1 MSRQDEVFEIKGFEE
16 NRRLSERDVP
26 TIPTMKSLDK

>member
-1 MSRQDEVFEIKGFEE
+1 MRIVEKQGDGG
-16 NRRLSERDVP
+16 NCRDMKTDIP